1 MADAFTDLFIRNL
14 KPTEKEYT
22 RREKGGFGVR
32 VYPTGRKT
40 FIYIY
45 RVDGQ
50 RRLLNLGEYYDPK
63 RKGEAKGDRVTLQEA
78 RNIYDSERARVKD
91 LKNGRANGADPVEL
105 RKQQSIQRRLAQ
117 VERKRIPT
125 IADFIDEYI
134 TGHAKVKKRSWRID
148 EKVLKKD
155 ILPVWGPLKITDIK
169 RRDIRPILDA
179 MVKRGAPVQANRLLA
194 YVRKMFSYAVA
205 RDVIEFNPFLR
216 MDAPGNENSRE
227 RYLSADEIRLF
238 WNNLDATDAMPEIK
252 RALRLILVT
261 GQRPGEVMGLHRR
274 EIEERW
280 WTLPKERSKNKEANR
295 IYLTDLALELIGN
308 GKEYIFESPRRTRNK
323 DEEETQK
330 KNGEEKKI
338 SSHPFDTLVAAK
350 SIRRNLAVPI
360 TDDNGKQLFTND
372 GKPAVRNVLGVAQ
385 FTPHDLR
392 RTVSTH
398 MAEIG
403 IDEQTIDRIQNHVTN
418 RKRGVT
424 HVYVRYTYDK
434 EKQAAMEAWERKL
447 KSIISGKAF
456 GKVVSISTAKGKA
469 KTL

>member
-1 MADAFTDLFIRNL
+1 MADAFTDLFIRSL
-14 KPTEKEYT
+14 KPAEKEYS

-40 FIYIY
+40 FFYLY

-63 RKGEAKGDRVTLQEA
+63 RKGEVKGYRLTLQEA
-78 RNIYDSERARVKD
+78 RDFYDSERVKVKD
-91 LKNGRANGADPVEL
+91 LKNGRATGPDPVEL
-105 RKQQSIQRRLAQ
+105 RKQQSVRRKIAQ
-117 VERKRIPT
+117 FESKRIPT
-125 IADFIDEYI
+125 VAKFIEEYI
-134 TGHAKVKKRSWRID
+134 EGHAKIKKRSWRTD
-148 EKVLKKD
+148 EKALKKD

-194 YVRKMFSYAVA
+194 YVRKMFSYAVS
-205 RDVIEFNPFLR
+205 RDVIEINPFLR
-216 MDAPGNENSRE
+216 METPSNENSRE
-227 RYLSADEIRLF
+227 RYLSADEIMLF

-261 GQRPGEVMGLHRR
+261 GQRPGEVMGLHRL
-274 EIEERW
+274 EIEGRW
-280 WTLPKERSKNKEANR
+280 WTLPKERSKNREANR
-295 IYLTDLALELIGN
+295 IYLTDMALELIGDA
-308 GKEYIFESPRRTRNK
+308 KEYIFESPRKRRGEK
-323 DEEETQK
+323 DVSD
-330 KNGEEKKI
+330 KI
-338 SSHPFDTLVAAK
+338 ASHPFDPLVATK
-350 SIRRNLAVPI
+350 SIKRNLAVPI
-360 TDDNGKQLFTND
+360 TDDNGKPLFTDD
-372 GKPAVRNVLGVAQ
+372 GKPAVKNILGVAP

-447 KSIISGKAF
+447 KSIVTGKST
-456 GKVVSISTAKGKA
+456 GKVVSIAAAKGKVKVA
-469 KTL
+469 R